1 MFRLPVSGYDVQLRL
16 FSGAE
21 DLLLLESRETET
33 EVTLNLLER
42 LAQLPGGEAV
52 ACGALP
58 VTDVEA
64 LLLELR
70 RITCGETIRTD
81 INCPVPGCGVRIDV
95 DFEIG
100 EYLAHHRPKGP
111 RGVEPDAEQ
120 DWFRLTGGQAR
131 FRLPTAADQIA
142 AFRSA
147 RPERELVRRCVDPAD
162 LGGRALARVET
173 AMASLAP
180 ALSEEIQGTCP
191 SCRATVWMQF
201 DVQEFVLSELRNQAS
216 FLFEDVDRLATR
228 YHWSEESILGL
239 PSRRRTQY
247 AEMAKQTIRAD

>member
-1 MFRLPVSGYDVQLRL
+1 MFRLPVSGYDVRLRL
-16 FSGAE
+16 PSGAE
-21 DLLLLESRETET
+21 DLLLLESQTTET
-33 EVTLNLLER
+33 EIAMDLLER
-42 LAQLPGGEAV
+42 LAQWPPDKAV
-52 ACGALP
+52 ACETLP

-81 INCPVPGCGVRIDV
+81 INCPAVGCGVRIDV
-95 DFEIG
+95 DFEIR
-100 EYLAHHRPKGP
+100 EYLAHHCP
-111 RGVEPDAEQ
+111 RKPRDVEPDVEQ
-120 DWFRLTGGQAR
+120 GWFRLGGEQAR

-142 AFRSA
+142 ASRSA

-162 LGGRALARVET
+162 LRGRALARVET

-201 DVQEFVLSELRNQAS
+201 DVQGFVLSELRNQAS

-228 YHWSEESILGL
+228 YHWSEKSILGL
-239 PSRRRTQY
+239 PSRRRMQY
-247 AEMAKQTIRAD
+247 AEMAKQAIRAD